1 MSLNSFKWVTNKT
14 FFKIVKSLI
23 SALSISIGLKSLF
36 NILNFKISS
45 SSSLPLGLDLYSL
58 APIMA
63 NGINEFKYLLYSIIS
78 SSI

>member
-23 SALSISIGLKSLF
+23 SLSISIGLKSLF

-45 SSSLPLGLDLYSL
+45 SSSLPLGLDLYR
-58 APIMA
+58 
-63 NGINEFKYLLYSIIS
+63 
-78 SSI
+78 